1 VILSDRRTHYNL
13 SYNASRGGPNW
24 VSWNLN
30 RTQFGKIPRA
40 PTFYTDP
47 LLVSYGAYQVTTCD
61 YTGSGYTRGHMVQSE
76 QRTQTRA
83 ENDTTFLMTNI
94 LPQTNELNT
103 GPWGDLEE
111 YGNELAR
118 FHQKE
123 IYNVAGG
130 TWPASPQYLTTTCGN
145 ANKVQIPTTTWKVM
159 VIMPYGQ
166 GLADVTSASSVRV
179 IAVDMPNTFTAN
191 NQPWTAYKV
200 TVDQIEAI
208 TGYDLLAALPDAI
221 EAAVESSIDP

>member
-1 VILSDRRTHYNL
+1 
-13 SYNASRGGPNW
+13 
-24 VSWNLN
+24 
-30 RTQFGKIPRA
+30 
-40 PTFYTDP
+40 
-47 LLVSYGAYQVTTCD
+47 
-61 YTGSGYTRGHMVQSE
+61 
-76 QRTQTRA
+76 QRTQTRVQ
-83 ENDTTFLMTNI
+83 NDTTFLMTNI

-166 GLADVTSASSVRV
+166 GLADVSSASSVRV

-208 TGYDLLAALPDAI
+208 TGYDLLADLPDAI